1 MVLGGFETSCGSCH
15 HHRRQIAGAGLTE
28 PSVLVLG
35 LPAVDIEALDA
46 HGLWIGDAPW
56 PADANLGDE
65 MALSPFMRLLL
76 WSEPAVA
83 RDLTLLDETNASLLD
98 LSDADDRAIEAAGRL
113 VWAIKLLIHDLLT
126 DDGAALTQR
135 LIAALGSDMTDAQL
149 AALIGEPADISYG
162 DHQTW
167 RHNLRR
173 LQETW
178 LSDLPDEAPQ
188 YRANPDLLYSGRL
201 PLAQAAHLPS
211 SDGTATPAQDEPAD
225 DDLLGEDEGDD
236 LLSNE
241 DELFGDEGDEESGQE
256 DDLLGDDD
264 DLLGDSGQDEPEQ
277 PTDDPAQ
284 PEAAEAQRQLEALRL
299 SLLESGGWFLDEA
312 NFAVRYRSIGHA
324 DPFLRAWL
332 DVSSSPPSL
341 TTASAIQAVFDTL
354 RGDKAPGRCVR
365 CHSVDAIDGGQSAG
379 FRVNWHGARPALG
392 QRPFT
397 TFAHRPHFNFQQ
409 FRDCTACHSIRTI
422 DSGAVGD
429 WKRTYAGTN
438 PNSYAASFDSMS
450 LAQCA
455 GCHTPSGVG
464 DGCLTCHNYHVG
476 SFAQLLTLPDLGAIA
491 RVADGSKRS
500 SRRTV
505 SGADAVDGGMKP

>member
-15 HHRRQIAGAGLTE
+15 HHRRQIAGTGLSE

-35 LPAVDIEALDA
+35 IPAVDLETLDA

-56 PADANLGDE
+56 PADANIGDE
-65 MALSPFMRLLL
+65 MTLSPFMRLLL
-76 WSEPAVA
+76 WREPAVA
-83 RDLTLLDETNASLLD
+83 RDLTLLDETDGSLLD

-113 VWAIKLLIHDLLT
+113 VWAIKILIHDLLA

-135 LIAALGSDMTDAQL
+135 LIATFGSDVTDAQL

-178 LSDLPDEAPQ
+178 LGDLPDEAPQ

-201 PLAQAAHLPS
+201 PFAHVPESPPS
-211 SDGTATPAQDEPAD
+211 EGTVAPAQEKPAD
-225 DDLLGEDEGDD
+225 DDLFGEDDDVFGEDDGDD
-236 LLSNE
+236 LL
-241 DELFGDEGDEESGQE
+241 GDEESGRQ
-256 DDLLGDDD
+256 DDLFGDDD
-264 DLLGDSGQDEPEQ
+264 DLLGDSGQDEPDQ

-284 PEAAEAQRQLEALRL
+284 PGAAEAQRQLEALRL
-299 SLLESGGWFLDEA
+299 SLGKSGGWFLDEA
-312 NFAVRYRSIGHA
+312 NFAVRYRPIGHA

-332 DVSSSPPSL
+332 DVTSSPPPSID
-341 TTASAIQAVFDTL
+341 ASAMHGVFDAL
-354 RGDKAPGRCVR
+354 RRDKAPGRCVR
-365 CHSVDAIDGGQSAG
+365 CHSVDAIDDVQSTG

-422 DSGAVGD
+422 DSEAEQT
-429 WKRTYAGTN
+429 WKRTYAGAN
-438 PNSYAASFDSMS
+438 VGSYAASFDSMS
-450 LAQCA
+450 LAQCT
-455 GCHTPSGVG
+455 GCHTPSGAG

-476 SFAQLLTLPDLGAIA
+476 SFESTA
-491 RVADGSKRS
+491 RLSFS
-500 SRRTV
+500 NT
-505 SGADAVDGGMKP
+505 DGGPTP